1 MRTSRGAVLAVTG
14 ILALAACAKQPPA
27 PPPPTVETTTT
38 EGNGKIEQ
46 TSVVTVTAT
55 VTAIDQATR
64 KVTLLGPD
72 GDSLQITVGPEVRNL
87 AQVKKGDLVVVGY
100 QESIALELKK
110 KGSVDPGVAAAAVT
124 DRAKV
129 GDKPGG
135 GAADSVTVVAT
146 ITKVDKTNN
155 KVTLKGPEGGLA
167 VVKVKDPTK
176 LEKVKVG
183 DLVEITYTQA
193 LAISVEPAPKK

>member
-1 MRTSRGAVLAVTG
+1 MRTSRGAVLAVTTM
-14 ILALAACAKQPPA
+14 LALAACAKQPP
-27 PPPPTVETTTT
+27 PPPAPTVETTTT

-46 TSVVTVTAT
+46 TSIVTVTAT
-55 VTAIDQATR
+55 VTAIDQKTR

-110 KGSVDPGVAAAAVT
+110 KGTVDPGVAAAEVT
-124 DRAKV
+124 DRAKL
-129 GDKPGG
+129 GDKPGA
-135 GAADSVTVVAT
+135 GAADSVTIVAT
-146 ITKVDKTNN
+146 IVKVDKATS

-167 VVKVKDPTK
+167 TVKAKDPAK